1 VTRTRISTR
10 PFNITVQTKS
20 RSCWSGGLI
29 VVERNVKPDLRV
41 FQDVNELSLR
51 VAEAVTRTITDAVH
65 STGRCSLVLSGGNTP
80 RTLYRLMASRF
91 RERIPWAHVHVFWG
105 DERYVPPSD
114 AQSNYRMAKETLLD
128 HVPCPAAN
136 VHPMPTHF
144 SDPDAAARDY
154 EATLRSYFS
163 GAPPAFDVVLLGLG
177 PEGHTASLFPRSPAL
192 AEPTRWVLA
201 VTAPAEP
208 PLRLTLTFPL
218 LNRAAN
224 AYFLVTGSNKAA
236 ALHQILRGPADPS
249 TCPAAGVRL
258 ASGHSIWWVDRDA
271 AAQQVDPDL
280 HKGAIQGD
288 RPGDEQQGNT
298 NTPALDENGLPAN
311 LIAIAED
318 RIGAN
323 VDDSEVANADETGR
337 TTGASR
343 DEVRPLD

>member
-1 VTRTRISTR
+1 M
-10 PFNITVQTKS
+10 
-20 RSCWSGGLI
+20 GGLT

-41 FQDVNELSLR
+41 FPDVNELSLR
-51 VAEAVTRTITDAVH
+51 AAEAVTRTITDAMH

-80 RTLYRLMASRF
+80 RTLYGLLASRF
-91 RERIPWAHVHVFWG
+91 REQIPWAQVHVFWG

-136 VHPMPTHF
+136 VHPMPTHL
-144 SDPDAAARDY
+144 SEPDAAARAY
-154 EATLRSYFS
+154 EGTLRAYFS

-177 PEGHTASLFPRSPAL
+177 PEGHTASLFPGSPAL

-201 VTAPAEP
+201 VTAPADP
-208 PLRLTLTFPL
+208 PVRLTLTFPL

-224 AYFLVTGSNKAA
+224 AYFLVTGSNKAR
-236 ALHQILRGPADPS
+236 ALHQILTGTADRN
-249 TCPAAGVRL
+249 TCPASGLRL
-258 ASGHSIWWVDRDA
+258 ASGTLIWWVDREA
-271 AAQQVDPDL
+271 AAQQHDPDI

-298 NTPALDENGLPAN
+298 NTHALDESGLPARR
-311 LIAIAED
+311 IAIAED

-323 VDDSEVANADETGR
+323 VDNSEVANADEAGR

-343 DEVRPLD
+343 DELWPLA